1 MIDQVDTFSD
11 WLIKQGLK
19 SKSARRMITEIDI
32 KAIKVALQSGGIYEV
47 ANKLGFSYGTVKRIA
62 EAL

>member
-1 MIDQVDTFSD
+1 MIDEVDTLSD

-19 SKSARRMITEIDI
+19 SRSARRVITETDI
-32 KAIKVALQSGGIYEV
+32 KEIKVALQSCGIYEV

-62 EAL
+62 EGL